1 MSKFCTNC
9 GATLDDDAVFCPEC
23 GTRFDTVPEGV
34 FGAAPETEPAPEFD
48 FRPEPEEEIRPQ
60 PEAAKPQP
68 ETVRP
73 EQVQYAAPPAPAP
86 VPVPEAPAEPVKR
99 SKEIS
104 TGGYFWLMLLFAVPV
119 VGFIAMLIFA
129 CAVKN
134 KNLRNFARAH
144 IIWIIVLLILAIL
157 LYVVTKL
164 ALKAAGVVID
174 WESLLESIQ
183 NAVPFIN

>member
-23 GTRFDTVPEGV
+23 GIRFDTAPAEE
-34 FGAAPETEPAPEFD
+34 AAGPAAAAEPAPEV
-48 FRPEPEEEIRPQ
+48 RPEPREEVR
-60 PEAAKPQP
+60 PQP

-86 VPVPEAPAEPVKR
+86 VPVPEAAPEPVKR

-119 VGFIAMLIFA
+119 IGFIAMLIFA

-134 KNLRNFARAH
+134 RNLRNFARAH
-144 IIWIIVLLILAIL
+144 VVWIVVLLILAIL
-157 LYVVTKL
+157 LWVVTKL

-174 WESLLESIQ
+174 WEALFENIK
-183 NAVPFIN
+183 NAVPFWN

>member
-9 GATLDDDAVFCPEC
+9 GAPLEDDAVFCPEC
-23 GTRFDTVPEGV
+23 GTRFDTSPAAEETPAPEIRPEPQEGV
-34 FGAAPETEPAPEFD
+34 KPEPAAPE
-48 FRPEPEEEIRPQ
+48 
-60 PEAAKPQP
+60 PEAVKPQP
-68 ETVRP
+68 ETVKP
-73 EQVQYAAPPAPAP
+73 EQVRQTAPPAPAP
-86 VPVPEAPAEPVKR
+86 APVPAAEPEKR

-104 TGGYFWLMLLFAVPV
+104 TAGYFWLMLLFAVPV

-144 IIWIIVLLILAIL
+144 VVWVIVVLIIAIALWILAR
-157 LYVVTKL
+157 V

-174 WESLLESIQ
+174 WQALFDNIR
-183 NAVPFIN
+183 NAFPFGN

>member
-23 GTRFDTVPEGV
+23 GIRFDTAPAEE
-34 FGAAPETEPAPEFD
+34 AAGPAAADEPAPEV
-48 FRPEPEEEIRPQ
+48 RPEPREEVR
-60 PEAAKPQP
+60 PQP

-86 VPVPEAPAEPVKR
+86 VPVPEAAPEPVKR

-129 CAVKN
+129 GAVKN

-144 IIWIIVLLILAIL
+144 VVWVIVALITAIALWIVARIAR
-157 LYVVTKL
+157 
-164 ALKAAGVVID
+164 KAAGTAID
-174 WESLLESIQ
+174 WQGIFDSIK
-183 NAVPFIN
+183 NAFPFGN